1 MKFIDVHL
9 TYNMKRF
16 FTFTFFILVLLFL
29 GCSTDT
35 SKSGTIDLPSKYTDV
50 DLETLDKTG
59 IGPVAANGQLQ
70 VIGTQLSNANGD
82 AIQLRGMSSHGLQ
95 WYPNDINET
104 SLDIL
109 AYNWDCDV
117 IRLSLY
123 AREGGYE
130 TNPQG
135 FTTLLEEKIQMVIDR
150 GLYVIID
157 WHQLSPGNP
166 LEDID
171 NAKVYLT
178 HMAEKFGHLPNVIYE
193 ICNEPNNCNWVD
205 VKTYAEEMIPL
216 LRAID
221 PDGVIIVGTHA
232 WGSLG
237 LSDSKSEQEIINN
250 PVNAENIIYSFHF
263 YADSHSFDWYGSA
276 VRRFA
281 QELPIMVSEFGTQDY
296 SGDNNNNFNETDKY
310 LEMFKEL
317 NISWINWN
325 FSSDHRS
332 GAVLKSSGNYTSLK
346 DAGYYIRYN
355 INNPANSWD

>member
-1 MKFIDVHL
+1 MRRRV
-9 TYNMKRF
+9 
-16 FTFTFFILVLLFL
+16 FTITLLFL
-29 GCSTDT
+29 VFLLFGCPNDASSTNNTPTT
-35 SKSGTIDLPSKYTDV
+35 SELPGKYTDV
-50 DLETLDKTG
+50 DLSTLNKTG
-59 IGPVAANGQLQ
+59 TGPVAANGQLQ

-104 SLDIL
+104 SLDLL

-130 TNPQG
+130 NDPQG
-135 FTTLLEEKIQMVIDR
+135 FTRLLEEKIQMVIDR

-157 WHQLSPGNP
+157 WHQLTPGDPN
-166 LEDID
+166 EDID

-178 HMAEKFGHLPNVIYE
+178 HMAEKFGQLPNVIYE
-193 ICNEPNNCNWVD
+193 ICNEPNKCEWSD

-216 LRAID
+216 IRAID
-221 PDGVIIVGTHA
+221 SDAVIIVGTHG

-237 LSDSKSEQEIINN
+237 LSDQQSEQVIINN
-250 PVNAENIIYSFHF
+250 PVNADNIIYSFHF
-263 YADSHSFDWYGSA
+263 YAASHSFDHYGAA

-296 SGDNNNNFNETDKY
+296 TGDGNNDFDETDKY
-310 LEMFKEL
+310 LEMFEEL
-317 NISWINWN
+317 KISWVNWN
-325 FSSDHRS
+325 FSHDHRS
-332 GAVLKSSGNYTSLK
+332 GAVLKEAGNYSDLK